1 MLERDYLMNILLQY
15 AEILRRSW
23 FKARREADPRGAADM
38 LESAVSQATDIDG
51 ATLLSLA
58 PESMAGIL
66 QVSGVDER
74 VVGYIA
80 RSLCLA
86 SAYLGEAGDGQLAA
100 LRLQQA
106 RALAEAYGVDLP
118 DSPEELAAL
127 GEEAPLCR
135 IGRPEEV
142 AQAIYFL
149 ASDQA
154 SFITGQV
161 LPVDGGMV
169 I

>member
-118 DSPEELAAL
+118 DSPVELAAL
-127 GEEAPLCR
+127 ADDSEGRCFQEGWEAPLVD
-135 IGRPEEV
+135 I
-142 AQAIYFL
+142 AQAPSETVGPAFERPL
-149 ASDQA
+149 R
-154 SFITGQV
+154 
-161 LPVDGGMV
+161 P
-169 I
+169 